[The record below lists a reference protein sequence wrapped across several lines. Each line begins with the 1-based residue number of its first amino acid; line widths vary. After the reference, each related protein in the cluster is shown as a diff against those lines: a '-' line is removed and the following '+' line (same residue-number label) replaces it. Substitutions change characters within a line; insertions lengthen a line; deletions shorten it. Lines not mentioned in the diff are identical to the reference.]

1 MFWQGPLRKSRA
13 QVMKPS
19 THVSILTDLHLW
31 VPVVV
36 LILGIA
42 LLMI

>member
-1 MFWQGPLRKSRA
+1 
-13 QVMKPS
+13 MKPS
-19 THVSILTDLHLW
+19 TLVAILTELHLR

-42 LLMI
+42 LLMRLR